1 MSFGILFP
9 NKLWVSAKRN
19 PFIDSNWCSY
29 IWHTFGDF
37 FETHTGDSDL
47 FVMFIGFQFRVLFLG
62 RRHRFF
68 FSAHACTCYLFFC
81 TQWWRLKKLKQIQW
95 LSVRFQIWVSLCC
108 PQLWGSAFLHVV
120 PYFVCNK
127 NTLGQNGEMTWN
139 SQRSLWLLLIIWW
152 RLMKRHHWH
161 FCGCRSVLLLGLRSM
176 QKTA

>member
-37 FETHTGDSDL
+37 FETHTVDSDL

-68 FSAHACTCYLFFC
+68 FQHMLALATF
-81 TQWWRLKKLKQIQW
+81 
-95 LSVRFQIWVSLCC
+95 LSV
-108 PQLWGSAFLHVV
+108 PNDEG
-120 PYFVCNK
+120 
-127 NTLGQNGEMTWN
+127 
-139 SQRSLWLLLIIWW
+139 
-152 RLMKRHHWH
+152 
-161 FCGCRSVLLLGLRSM
+161 
-176 QKTA
+176 